1 MKGQM
6 HPCAFQPV
14 PVLRSSLTPF
24 YELHMHLAKSK
35 LFIQKRP
42 RNLPFALSSKREEC
56 AQPSVA
62 QIKSCPDQ
70 HAEND
75 RSEVGWVA
83 HAQVACGCAAEIGGH
98 EDRAKIRT
106 LRNDVDERAGDLE
119 NPDDNNQTFGISIVC
134 EPLQDW
140 RRLQQFHNA
149 AEEQQE
155 HRQGTDDTSGPEL
168 FFRDGERLST
178 RCHECFLQANL
189 NRSQR
194 IRASET

>member
-83 HAQVACGCAAEIGGH
+83 HTQLASGCAPGRGGN
-98 EDRAKIRT
+98 DDGAKTRAQRKE
-106 LRNDVDERAGDLE
+106 VDGREGPHE
-119 NPDDNNQTFGISIVC
+119 NPSVNKRSI
-134 EPLQDW
+134 E
-140 RRLQQFHNA
+140 N
-149 AEEQQE
+149 
-155 HRQGTDDTSGPEL
+155 T
-168 FFRDGERLST
+168 
-178 RCHECFLQANL
+178 
-189 NRSQR
+189 
-194 IRASET
+194 

>member
-62 QIKSCPDQ
+62 QVKSCPDQ

-75 RSEVGWVA
+75 RSDVGRVA
-83 HAQVACGCAAEIGGH
+83 HAHVARGCAAELRGH
-98 EDRAKIRT
+98 QDRAKIQT
-106 LRNDVDERAGDLE
+106 VLND
-119 NPDDNNQTFGISIVC
+119 
-134 EPLQDW
+134 
-140 RRLQQFHNA
+140 
-149 AEEQQE
+149 
-155 HRQGTDDTSGPEL
+155 
-168 FFRDGERLST
+168 
-178 RCHECFLQANL
+178 
-189 NRSQR
+189 
-194 IRASET
+194 ASEPA